1 MYQMELHKGAQL
13 MYLQKIRINS
23 PFVNAHAVPRA
34 PVMRSAL
41 FEVQEMNRDTRLS
54 DVLHVLLHLGQ
65 VEEPVTS
72 EVLARSMGTNPAV
85 LRRTMA
91 GLRKAGH
98 VQSGKGH
105 GGGWQLARPLRQISL
120 LAVYEAL
127 GRPNLFAIG
136 NRSDHPDCVV
146 ERNVNAAMADTMA
159 RAEALFVER
168 FGKVTLDTLAPR
180 KPQPLSVH
188 CRKTV

>member
-1 MYQMELHKGAQL
+1 
-13 MYLQKIRINS
+13 
-23 PFVNAHAVPRA
+23 
-34 PVMRSAL
+34 
-41 FEVQEMNRDTRLS
+41 MNRDTRLS

-91 GLRKAGH
+91 GLREAGH

-105 GGGWQLARPLRQISL
+105 GGGWKLARPLREISL

-136 NRSDHPDCVV
+136 NRSDHPDCLV
-146 ERNVNAAMADTMA
+146 ERNVNTAMADSMA
-159 RAEALFVER
+159 RAEALLVER
-168 FGKVTLDTLAPR
+168 FREVTLDTLAPG
-180 KPQPLSVH
+180 KPQPPAMH

>member
-1 MYQMELHKGAQL
+1 
-13 MYLQKIRINS
+13 
-23 PFVNAHAVPRA
+23 
-34 PVMRSAL
+34 
-41 FEVQEMNRDTRLS
+41 MNRDTRLS

-85 LRRTMA
+85 FRRTMA

-98 VQSGKGH
+98 VRSGKGH

-136 NRSDHPDCVV
+136 NRSDHPDCLV

-168 FGKVTLDTLAPR
+168 LERSRWTRLRRENRSRFRCMAGRMPKHRDPALPAIR
-180 KPQPLSVH
+180 K
-188 CRKTV
+188 